1 MGVRL
6 ATPAPRR
13 RPVRT
18 SWLRHLLLGLSLVV
32 VMLSIVGMHQ
42 LSVGHDVATG
52 QHSVAAGGQ
61 HGAHEHAAA
70 SNHLD
75 PAAHSHGSDS
85 VVAVA
90 GVDLSAGHA
99 ASGGAGL
106 AADDCPTC
114 GDHDMA
120 LGSCLLALTL
130 LVLSWALLP
139 PRLRQLPPFLRLQLP
154 LALVRPS
161 YVRMV
166 PALSLAELSLRR
178 T

>member
-6 ATPAPRR
+6 ATPAPLRR
-13 RPVRT
+13 LVHT
-18 SWLRHLLLGLSLVV
+18 NWLRHLLLGLSLVV

-52 QHSVAAGGQ
+52 EQ
-61 HGAHEHAAA
+61 HGAHEHAPA
-70 SNHLD
+70 SARLD
-75 PAAHSHGSDS
+75 TAAHSDG
-85 VVAVA
+85 VTAVA

-99 ASGGAGL
+99 ISGGAGL
-106 AADDCPTC
+106 ATDGDCPGC

-130 LVLSWALLP
+130 LVLSWLLLP
-139 PRLRQLPPFLRLQLP
+139 PRLRQLPPFLRLHLP
-154 LALVRPS
+154 PALVRPG

-166 PALSLAELSLRR
+166 PSLSLTELSLRR

>member
-6 ATPAPRR
+6 ATPAPLRR
-13 RPVRT
+13 LVRN

-32 VMLSIVGMHQ
+32 IMLGIVGMHQ

-52 QHSVAAGGQ
+52 GQ
-61 HGAHEHAAA
+61 NGAHEPAAA
-70 SNHLD
+70 SDHLD
-75 PAAHSHGSDS
+75 TAAQSDSHGSDS

-90 GVDLSAGHA
+90 GIDLSAGHA
-99 ASGGAGL
+99 ASDGAGL

-130 LVLSWALLP
+130 LVLSWALLA
-139 PRLRQLPPFLRLQLP
+139 PRLRQLPPFLRLHLP
-154 LALVRPS
+154 PALARPN
-161 YVRMV
+161 YVRMI
-166 PALSLAELSLRR
+166 PALSLTELSLRR

>member
-6 ATPAPRR
+6 ATPAPLRR
-13 RPVRT
+13 LARN

-52 QHSVAAGGQ
+52 GQ
-61 HGAHEHAAA
+61 HGDHEHAAA
-70 SNHLD
+70 SAHLA
-75 PAAHSHGSDS
+75 PVAHSHGSDS

-90 GVDLSAGHA
+90 VAGVDLSAGNA
-99 ASGGAGL
+99 MSGGAGL
-106 AADDCPTC
+106 AADGCPTC

-139 PRLRQLPPFLRLQLP
+139 PRLRQLPPFLRLHLP
-154 LALVRPS
+154 PALVRPG
-161 YVRMV
+161 YLRMV
-166 PALSLAELSLRR
+166 PALSLTELSLRR